1 MHLSALDIVVVV
13 VYSLIVLAVAQFTT
27 SGKETGDTDGEVRA
41 RMLPWWAVGTSLIA
55 ANISAEQIIGMSGS
69 AYAFGLAIAS
79 YEWMGAITLLV
90 VGKFLWPIFL
100 KNEIHT
106 MPEFLRRRYGS
117 RLQLVMA
124 LLWIGMYVFVVLPA
138 TLWLGAIA
146 IHVVTGLT
154 PAMSLILLGLFAGN
168 YALYVGLKRGGH
180 MELIQIAM
188 LVVGGLVIVFF
199 ALERISEA
207 HGLTGPALGFRIL
220 IASAPEH
227 FHVILGPDNPY
238 YKYVPGLS
246 VLFGGMWIVNLSYW
260 GFNQQ
265 IIQGVLTAKD
275 VRDVQRGA
283 VFAAFLKLAVPFLVI
298 VPGVAAVLLVPH
310 LSRPDEAYPMLMTI
324 LPSGL
329 LGIVFVALVAAIIA
343 SMRSTLSSIA
353 SIFTQDAFKI
363 VKGDVTDRQK
373 VILERMVAIV
383 ALVIAMVAATPL
395 LSSVDQAFQYIQN
408 YNGFFTPGVVVVFL
422 LGLFWKRAT
431 EAGALTAAIGSPIIS
446 TGISIFMPAI
456 PFMNRMVYV
465 FLITLG
471 LAVAVSLAQERRS
484 SKAGKELLDV
494 DFSTDAI
501 FNIGAIAIIA
511 IVIST
516 YAAWW

>member
-1 MHLSALDIVVVV
+1 MHLSALDIVVAV

-27 SGKETGDTDGEVRA
+27 SGKETDDADVEVRT
-41 RMLPWWAVGTSLIA
+41 RMLPWWAVGTSLIV

-79 YEWMGAITLLV
+79 YEWMAAITLLI
-90 VGKFLWPIFL
+90 VGKFFLPIFF

-117 RLQLVMA
+117 RLQLVVA

-138 TLWLGAIA
+138 TLWLGATA

-154 PAMSLILLGLFAGN
+154 PEMSLILLGLFAGN

-180 MELIQIAM
+180 IELIQIVM
-188 LVVGGLVIVFF
+188 LVVGGLAIAFF

-238 YKYVPGLS
+238 YKYLPGLS
-246 VLFGGMWIVNLSYW
+246 VLVGGMWIVNLAYW
-260 GFNQQ
+260 GFGPQ
-265 IIQGVLTAKD
+265 IVQRALTAKD
-275 VRDVQRGA
+275 VRDVQRGV
-283 VFAAFLKLAVPFLVI
+283 VFAAFLKLLIPLLVV
-298 VPGVAAVLLVPH
+298 VPGVAAVLLVSH
-310 LSRPDEAYPMLMTI
+310 LSRPDEAYPMLMTL

-329 LGIVFVALVAAIIA
+329 LGITFVALVSAIVT

-353 SIFTQDAFKI
+353 TIFTQDVFEV
-363 VKGDVTDRQK
+363 VKSDATDRQK

-383 ALVIAMVAATPL
+383 ALVISMVVASPL
-395 LSSVDQAFQYIQN
+395 LSNFDQAFQYIQV
-408 YNGFFTPGVVVVFL
+408 YNGFVTPGVVVVFL
-422 LGLFWKRAT
+422 LGLFWKTAT
-431 EAGALTAAIGSPIIS
+431 ETGALTAAIGSPIIS
-446 TGISIFMPAI
+446 TGFAIFAPAV
-456 PFMNRMVYV
+456 PFMNRMAYV
-465 FLITLG
+465 FLITFG
-471 LAVAVSLAQERRS
+471 LAIAVSLAQEQKS
-484 SKAGKELLDV
+484 SKTNEEMLDA

-501 FNIGAIAIIA
+501 FNIGAIVIIT

-516 YAAWW
+516 YVSWW